1 MTLERGV
8 TELGAAKLGIAESKI
23 VGLDILESKV
33 GVEEAIG
40 WKIVGVG
47 TS

>member
-8 TELGAAKLGIAESKI
+8 TELGAAKLGIVESKS
-23 VGLDILESKV
+23 VGLGTLEV
-33 GVEEAIG
+33 GVEEATG
-40 WKIVGVG
+40 WEIVGVG